1 MVRAIVHYI
10 LKTLG
15 LALVVF
21 LFMVCVT
28 SVTPI
33 YRFRAPAPFQG
44 PDIFNPYR
52 ELDTANCWKRSLFHC
67 HTRVKGPLNE
77 CEFWPGEVYDD
88 LKKFNYDII
97 TFSNHNELTVHP
109 YDSTLQVNVYEHGY
123 NLFKY
128 HKLVFGCK
136 KVIHF
141 DHLIPLL
148 TSQKQFQLDYLG
160 RSSDFI
166 QMNHPYRTV
175 GTCKKHFEELSGY
188 EIMELDSGSGTENE
202 YWDWALSA
210 GHYSFGLA
218 NDDLHYPDRTHKIAV
233 RCNFLCS
240 PDGTYASIKKTLL
253 GGGYYAMRVP
263 DYGDGDWAVKYEKN
277 RHLPFVQDIGMRDDG
292 TIYLKVSVAADSI
305 KVYGQDHA
313 TLARTDRCDTLSYTI
328 RPEDTYARMT
338 AWFPEGEVIYTNP
351 FARFDSSVS
360 ATPYDGTPQQV
371 SIPLTILFNLLLL
384 ALAVGL
390 IVLFHKILFWK

>member
-52 ELDTANCWKRSLFHC
+52 ELDTVNCWKRSLFHC

-128 HKLVFGCK
+128 HKLVFGCQ

-141 DHLIPLL
+141 DHLIPLFA
-148 TSQKQFQLDYLG
+148 SQKQFQLDYLG

-233 RCNFLCS
+233 R
-240 PDGTYASIKKTLL
+240 
-253 GGGYYAMRVP
+253 
-263 DYGDGDWAVKYEKN
+263 
-277 RHLPFVQDIGMRDDG
+277 
-292 TIYLKVSVAADSI
+292 
-305 KVYGQDHA
+305 
-313 TLARTDRCDTLSYTI
+313 
-328 RPEDTYARMT
+328 
-338 AWFPEGEVIYTNP
+338 
-351 FARFDSSVS
+351 
-360 ATPYDGTPQQV
+360 
-371 SIPLTILFNLLLL
+371 
-384 ALAVGL
+384 
-390 IVLFHKILFWK
+390 